1 MSLIGT
7 IREEIKDLLEGGD
20 DVKRDNVV
28 NKLHYQVTAITLTVA
43 SLILS
48 LQQVSQSR
56 HS

>member
-20 DVKRDNVV
+20 DVKRDNIV